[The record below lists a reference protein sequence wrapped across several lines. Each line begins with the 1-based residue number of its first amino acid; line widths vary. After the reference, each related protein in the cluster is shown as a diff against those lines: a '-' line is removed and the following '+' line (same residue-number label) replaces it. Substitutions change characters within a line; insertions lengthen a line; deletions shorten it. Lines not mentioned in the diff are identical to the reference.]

1 MSLRFV
7 VVEDAANPHH
17 DRSLFVRQRT
27 HPPALGTSMLLAQ
40 LIGLLPGPYLQRARQ
55 QRPHGCHRHFFHL
68 RQADVEP
75 GTLLA
80 PVLPHDDFSPAPRQF
95 LDPAN
100 ILCRR
105 LACRHD
111 ASLQPF
117 T

>member
-7 VVEDAANPHH
+7 VVEDAANSHH
-17 DRSLFVRQRT
+17 DRPLLVLERT
-27 HPPALGTSMLLAQ
+27 HLPALRTGMLLAQ
-40 LIGLLPGPYLQRARQ
+40 LVRLLSGPYLQCARQ
-55 QRPHGCHRHFFHL
+55 QRPHRRHRHFLHF

-100 ILCRR
+100 IL
-105 LACRHD
+105 
-111 ASLQPF
+111 
-117 T
+117 